1 MAVRVIVEVT
11 SAAGSLRLVVSGT
24 EVATTTVTAAG
35 QYILEG
41 DLPTI
46 AGDIYSLDL
55 RGTNVTI
62 QLTEVTVNI

>member
-1 MAVRVIVEVT
+1 
-11 SAAGSLRLVVSGT
+11 
-24 EVATTTVTAAG
+24 VTAAG